1 MLPFTWWPDNLYL
14 LGGDDTKFEYI
25 APYLKLAPL
34 FYGDAVML
42 AGSESGL
49 IHEISS
55 IPSYI
60 VIAVLHTVLPF
71 LNTQHLVHALVLAG
85 GFLGCFWMLS
95 MVPVVG
101 RTQGYVPLFVRF
113 VAANVYAFSTF
124 NIVTMWDH
132 QLPSYMYI
140 ATLPFIVGFIMR
152 SVQKYTVV
160 DSVAAALLLA
170 FSPTP
175 YGSVPWL
182 IPVVICGLPLV
193 IALALERPK
202 DLFYTLATFL
212 IASVVLLFPTIIAMV
227 EFRGYSAGMFASDQ
241 VKESVRVFTELNK
254 NNDLIYPLALTP
266 PQDFLLSK
274 LSLYRE
280 MPGLFRGVINTLA
293 ATMGALFVAAVL
305 VVRRRENRGNRR
317 IIVGV
322 LLSWGIS
329 VIFYAGGG
337 NGVLHAILVAGM
349 EEFSFMIML
358 RNNYDKFN
366 IAISLFSSLMVFYSL
381 MYIYCNFNGRETA
394 TTVDAN

>member
-1 MLPFTWWPDNLYL
+1 
-14 LGGDDTKFEYI
+14 
-25 APYLKLAPL
+25 
-34 FYGDAVML
+34 ML

-49 IHEISS
+49 IHEMSA
-55 IPSYI
+55 IPFYM
-60 VIAVLHTVLPF
+60 VIAVLHTILPF
-71 LNTQHLVHALVLAG
+71 LNTQHLVHSFVLAG

-95 MVPVVG
+95 MVPVAG

-124 NIVTMWDH
+124 NIVTLWDH
-132 QLPSYMYI
+132 QLPSYVYI

-193 IALALERPK
+193 IVHALERPK

-212 IASVVLLFPTIIAMV
+212 IASAVLLFPTIIAMI

-241 VKESVRVFTELNK
+241 VKESVRVFAELNR

-280 MPGLFRGVINTLA
+280 MPGLFNGVMNTLA
-293 ATMGALFVAAVL
+293 ATMGALFVSAVL
-305 VVRRRENRGNRR
+305 VIWRRENRGNRR

-337 NGVLHAILVAGM
+337 NGLLHAFLVAGM
-349 EEFSFMIML
+349 EQFSFLTML

-366 IAISLFSSLMVFYSL
+366 LAISLFSSLMVFYSL
-381 MYIYCNFNGRETA
+381 VYIYHSFNGRVTPTRTA